1 MYYIKHF
8 KKIWKKKQKQ
18 KQCVCM
24 INIFTKYINLLEP
37 MVVGWDNW
45 IVNMIEP
52 FKCETKSELTTREGF
67 LHSQEAIA

>member
-1 MYYIKHF
+1 
-8 KKIWKKKQKQ
+8 
-18 KQCVCM
+18 M

-45 IVNMIEP
+45 IVNIIEP